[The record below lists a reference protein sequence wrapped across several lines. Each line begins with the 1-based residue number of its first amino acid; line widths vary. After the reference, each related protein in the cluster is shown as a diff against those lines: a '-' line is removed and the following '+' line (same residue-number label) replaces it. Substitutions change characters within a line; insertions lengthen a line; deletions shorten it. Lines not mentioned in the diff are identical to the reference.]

1 MSVMD
6 INVSGILLRQS
17 KAMDCA
23 AEESEF
29 DS

>member
-1 MSVMD
+1 MD
-6 INVSGILLRQS
+6 INFSDILLRES
-17 KAMDCA
+17 KAMGCA